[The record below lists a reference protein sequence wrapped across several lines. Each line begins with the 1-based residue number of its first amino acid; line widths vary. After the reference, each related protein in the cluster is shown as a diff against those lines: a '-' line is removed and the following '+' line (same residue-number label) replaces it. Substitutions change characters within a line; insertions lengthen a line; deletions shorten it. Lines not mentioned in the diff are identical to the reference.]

1 MRTIEIIAEVTGAS
15 KQVASNRNVYYRITF
30 DTLGYSVD
38 GELVAEK
45 LSLINKG
52 IKRPLSLVRA
62 SSNDGDRSQYGVYES
77 YCAGIMEYGNVVR
90 LVVEEH
96 VVGVTEYIDKKNNVC
111 KHGTKQLEEGK
122 VILGDIQYELKEAYQ
137 VGNSELYRIHKSLDI
152 ATPIAIFVA
161 GVNRAIMSNKST
173 NLFGE

>member
-15 KQVASNRNVYYRITF
+15 RQVSSNRNVYYRITF

-38 GELVAEK
+38 GELVTDK
-45 LSLINKG
+45 LSLVNKG
-52 IKRPLSLVRA
+52 NKRPLSLIRA
-62 SSNDGDRSQYGVYES
+62 SSNDGDRSQYGVYET

-96 VVGVTEYIDKKNNVC
+96 ILGVTEYLDKNKNVC
-111 KHGTKQLEEGK
+111 KHGTKQIEEGK
-122 VILGDIQYELKEAYQ
+122 AILEDIQYELKEAYQ
-137 VGNSELYRIHKSLDI
+137 VGNSELYRLHKSLDI
-152 ATPIAIFVA
+152 ATPISIFVA